1 MSLCRNTKIHP
12 THVRRAE
19 QGCDEIRNSAPF
31 VCGKTWLW
39 FKKAI
44 GGELFSGISTSC
56 RLLVCDQL
64 LLSSHDAVPVV
75 CEQHALQP
83 LALAAANVCVFH
95 AVAHSCVFTAS

>member
-1 MSLCRNTKIHP
+1 MYDGPNKGAMKS
-12 THVRRAE
+12 
-19 QGCDEIRNSAPF
+19 EIRPHLFAAKRGYGS
-31 VCGKTWLW
+31 
-39 FKKAI
+39 KKRL